1 MDKNIIT
8 ILKISAIITLIF
20 MALCFVYAINNIVGI
35 FCGIFLGIFGI
46 LLFVYKMPA
55 IDDFIDEWWD

>member
-8 ILKISAIITLIF
+8 ILKINAIITLICA
-20 MALCFVYAINNIVGI
+20 ALCFVYAINNIIGI
-35 FCGIFLGIFGI
+35 FCLIFLSIFGI
-46 LLFVYKMPA
+46 LLFIYKLPA